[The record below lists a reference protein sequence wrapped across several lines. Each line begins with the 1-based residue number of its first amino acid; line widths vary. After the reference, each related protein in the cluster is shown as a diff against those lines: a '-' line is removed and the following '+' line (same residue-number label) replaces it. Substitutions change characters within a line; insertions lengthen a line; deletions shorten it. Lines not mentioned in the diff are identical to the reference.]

1 MAIVDSQGRL
11 FGKISILD
19 VGAILIILLVVVGI
33 VYYPG
38 TSSVAQIAGDTRP
51 VEVDVIAKGL
61 SVLKPDELK
70 QELETSKKVG
80 FVIRNQPSGQVDV
93 KAVEILPRSVAVPQ
107 PDGSVKALPDPRPEL
122 AYSTDMLVTLS
133 SNATITPDGPVLGG
147 QKVKVG
153 SLVQLQGMT
162 YDFNASV
169 VDVRIQEKK

>member
-19 VGAILIILLVVVGI
+19 AGAILIILLVVVGI

-61 SVLKPDELK
+61 GVLKPEELK
-70 QELETSKKVG
+70 QEIETSKKIG

-93 KAVEILPRSVAVPQ
+93 KAVQILPRSVAVPQ

-122 AYSTDMLVTLS
+122 AYSADMLVTLA
-133 SNATITPDGPVLGG
+133 SNATITSDGPVLGG

-153 SLVQLQGMT
+153 TLVQLQGMT

>member
-19 VGAILIILLVVVGI
+19 VGALLIILLVVVGI

-38 TSSVAQIAGDTRP
+38 TSSVAQIAGDTKP

-61 SVLKPDELK
+61 SVLKPNELK

-93 KAVEILPRSVAVPQ
+93 KSVQLLPRSVAVPQ

-122 AYSTDMLVTLS
+122 AYSTDMLVTLA
-133 SNATITPDGPVLGG
+133 SNAAITSDGPVLGG